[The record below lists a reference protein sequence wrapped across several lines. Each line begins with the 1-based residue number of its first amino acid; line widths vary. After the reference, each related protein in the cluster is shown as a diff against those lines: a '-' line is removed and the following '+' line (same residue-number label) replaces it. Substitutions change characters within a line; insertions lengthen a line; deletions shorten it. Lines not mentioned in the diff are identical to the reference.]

1 MKCPKCGY
9 TRKMGESVPDWQCP
23 SCGVAY
29 AKANAGAEA
38 RARPRSASGGGS
50 LFLKLLVVVALAG
63 AAWVVAQGIR
73 PGSKPAGQ
81 ELAQTGV
88 VMYSLTT
95 CGFCNQKRAQL
106 TAAGIPFVE
115 YFVDT
120 DKGAFDELVRK
131 LEATGMRGG
140 GIGTPTFDVNG
151 KMLLNNPSL
160 DTIRKH
166 L

>member
-1 MKCPKCGY
+1 
-9 TRKMGESVPDWQCP
+9 MGETAPEWQCP

-29 AKANAGAEA
+29 AKAGAPDDRPV
-38 RARPRSASGGGS
+38 RARREPGGGGKM
-50 LFLKLLVVVALAG
+50 LALLIVLALCGG
-63 AAWVVAQGIR
+63 AAAWWKGSRPATSRGGESGIAQASVI
-73 PGSKPAGQ
+73 
-81 ELAQTGV
+81 
-88 VMYSLTT
+88 MYSLTT